1 MLAGLS
7 IRDLAVVDTLELE
20 FESGFTVLTGETG
33 AGKSILLTAL
43 GLALG
48 DRADSGLIRPGAQR
62 AEVHVTFE
70 LDEAGEASRWLETH
84 ELRDGTN
91 CMLRRVIN
99 PDGRSK
105 AFINSRPV
113 TLQALQELGA
123 LLVEIHGQHAHLSL
137 LQASEQRRLL
147 DESGS
152 EPGLVKDTQELF
164 NRWKSLSRELTA
176 RRQEAADR
184 AAREELLRY
193 QLEEMARL
201 EISNLDYQGLLIQH
215 TRLAN
220 VGRIGAL
227 SREQLDLLYDNE
239 QLSVTKLLVQAR
251 HAAKEL
257 EQLAPELNGLNGML
271 QEAEIQVKEAVAT
284 LRHAIDD
291 LECDPKQLEAL
302 DERLADLHHL
312 ARKHH
317 THPQEL
323 PAKYQE
329 LQDEVDRLTRGAERV
344 GELEVAVMDTAQA
357 YQAAAQRLSEQR
369 KATAQRLSQRI
380 SDLIRELGM
389 PHGRFEIDVQA
400 QPASERSAFGQD
412 SIEFLVA
419 ANPGL
424 PSRPLTK
431 VASGGELS
439 RLSLAIQ
446 VSAIDYKKAPS
457 LIFDEVDSGIGG
469 RVAEIVGQ
477 KLRLLARDRQVFCVT
492 HLPQVAA
499 QGQNHFL
506 VEKQSHSQMT
516 RTSVRA
522 LSTVERKPEIARML
536 GGIRIT
542 EQTLAHAEEM
552 LGRADE
558 SPEACA

>member
-1 MLAGLS
+1 
-7 IRDLAVVDTLELE
+7 
-20 FESGFTVLTGETG
+20 
-33 AGKSILLTAL
+33 
-43 GLALG
+43 
-48 DRADSGLIRPGAQR
+48 
-62 AEVHVTFE
+62 
-70 LDEAGEASRWLETH
+70 
-84 ELRDGTN
+84 
-91 CMLRRVIN
+91 
-99 PDGRSK
+99 
-105 AFINSRPV
+105 V

-323 PAKYQE
+323 PRSVRNSRMKSTV
-329 LQDEVDRLTRGAERV
+329 LPAERNGSV
-344 GELEVAVMDTAQA
+344 SSKWPSWTP
-357 YQAAAQRLSEQR
+357 RR
-369 KATAQRLSQRI
+369 
-380 SDLIRELGM
+380 LIRRQRNACRNS
-389 PHGRFEIDVQA
+389 GR
-400 QPASERSAFGQD
+400 RRRNG
-412 SIEFLVA
+412 
-419 ANPGL
+419 
-424 PSRPLTK
+424 
-431 VASGGELS
+431 
-439 RLSLAIQ
+439 
-446 VSAIDYKKAPS
+446 
-457 LIFDEVDSGIGG
+457 
-469 RVAEIVGQ
+469 
-477 KLRLLARDRQVFCVT
+477 
-492 HLPQVAA
+492 
-499 QGQNHFL
+499 
-506 VEKQSHSQMT
+506 
-516 RTSVRA
+516 
-522 LSTVERKPEIARML
+522 
-536 GGIRIT
+536 
-542 EQTLAHAEEM
+542 
-552 LGRADE
+552 
-558 SPEACA
+558 

>member
-1 MLAGLS
+1 MLASLS

-84 ELRDGTN
+84 ELRDGAN

-302 DERLADLHHL
+302 DERLADLHRL

-323 PAKYQE
+323 PAKCQE

-400 QPASERSAFGQD
+400 QPASEPSAFGQD

-522 LSTVERKPEIARML
+522 LSTAERKPEIARML